1 MEDVCSHKANT
12 MKNILSTLKRWI
24 ALVGPGL
31 FCLGFTIGTGSVTT
45 MVNSG
50 GRYGLALLPVLALS
64 AFFTWV
70 MTEAYGRYGVV
81 TGQTAIHGIKTTLKG
96 GKVWALVLIAG
107 LVVSQ
112 WISLSSILNIVSN
125 AVAEVLMLCIPAIPK
140 AATYWIVI
148 ATAVLIALT
157 IWFLL
162 NKGNYSTFEKILSF
176 LVTMMGFAFILS
188 MFIKLP
194 DPEAFRKGFEALALN
209 SSDAGLFV
217 AAFVGTTMSSP
228 TFVIRPLILKSKGWG
243 AADQKVQKRDAIV
256 SASLTFIISASIMI
270 AAAGTLFANG
280 IRIDRVLD
288 MIYVLQPIA
297 GRFAV
302 ALFVVGLLAAGLS
315 SIFPIMMLA
324 ATLHSDYNHGELRTR
339 TRPFM
344 ILTGISALIGLT
356 IPILGYNPV
365 ITQIAAQVTLVFVL
379 PLVICLMIVL
389 MNKKGVMGTA
399 KPGAVFNILMVL
411 ALIFAC
417 VVSYTGVV
425 ALGKLI

>member
-1 MEDVCSHKANT
+1 MN
-12 MKNILSTLKRWI
+12 NIWKTLKHWI

-70 MTEAYGRYGVV
+70 MTEAYGRFGVA
-81 TGQTAIHGIKTTLKG
+81 TGQTAIHGIKNNLKG
-96 GKVWALVLIAG
+96 GKAWALVLIAG

-125 AVAEVLMLCIPAIPK
+125 AVAEVLMLCIPGIPQG
-140 AATYWIVI
+140 ATYWIVV
-148 ATAVLIALT
+148 AMAVLIALT
-157 IWFLL
+157 IWILL
-162 NKGNYSTFEKILSF
+162 NRGNYSTFEKILSF

-194 DPEAFRKGFEALALN
+194 DPAAFTKGLEALKLN
-209 SSDAGLFV
+209 NADAGLFI

-243 AADQKVQKRDAIV
+243 HSEQKIQKRDAIV
-256 SASLTFIISASIMI
+256 SASLTFLISGAIMVT
-270 AAAGTLFANG
+270 AAGVLFPG
-280 IRIDRVLD
+280 KIDTVLE
-288 MIYVLQPIA
+288 MTKVLGPIG

-302 ALFVVGLLAAGLS
+302 ALFIVGLIAAGLS

-324 ATLHSDYNHGELRTR
+324 AVLVSDYNYGEMKTGTKSFKL
-339 TRPFM
+339 
-344 ILTGISALIGLT
+344 LTGISALVGLT

-365 ITQIAAQVTLVFVL
+365 ITQVASQVTLVFVL
-379 PLVICLMIVL
+379 PLVISLMLVMI
-389 MNKKGVMGTA
+389 NKKEIMGDA
-399 KPGAVFNILMVL
+399 RPGIAFNICMIL

-417 VVSYTGVV
+417 VVSYTGVE
-425 ALGKLI
+425 ALGKLLN